1 MPNTFLTRYRLV
13 VNDLKEL
20 AVDVKEIAQD
30 TIENISEV
38 EAALAQYYLKQI
50 LEGLILATK
59 IGRRTWPS
67 LSQYNTNQRNYWLD
81 KARLHHPREQ
91 SMRCTTALSQ

>member
-38 EAALAQYYLKQI
+38 EAVLA
-50 LEGLILATK
+50 
-59 IGRRTWPS
+59 
-67 LSQYNTNQRNYWLD
+67 
-81 KARLHHPREQ
+81 
-91 SMRCTTALSQ
+91 

>member
-20 AVDVKEIAQD
+20 ALGDVLDVKDIAQD
-30 TIENISEV
+30 TISEV
-38 EAALAQYYLKQI
+38 EAVLSQYYLKQI
-50 LEGLILATK
+50 LEGLILATR

-67 LSQYNTNQRNYWLD
+67 PCQLVQSLTTSLSPTETSTD
-81 KARLHHPREQ
+81 SQ
-91 SMRCTTALSQ
+91 SLQTSAAP